1 MKSYD
6 GSSTVE
12 TIELQRSGKEY
23 EYVPTEKIRIIEV
36 DNFPL
41 LGKLT
46 AFRFI
51 EWVLKN
57 PGGVISLPTG
67 KTPEHFI
74 ICQNRFWMQ
83 RFNNQTDSYLS

>member
-57 PGGVISLPTG
+57 PGGVISLRQ
-67 KTPEHFI
+67 E
-74 ICQNRFWMQ
+74 
-83 RFNNQTDSYLS
+83 DSRTFYYMGAAYSRTLGYERDPKYIA

>member
-1 MKSYD
+1 MAAYVYD
-6 GSSTVE
+6 TASTVE
-12 TIELQRSGKEY
+12 SYELSKTGRSFLY
-23 EYVPTEKIRIIEV
+23 PPTEKIKVIEV

-57 PGGVISLPTG
+57 PEGVISLRPGRPPSTSSSG
-67 KTPEHFI
+67 
-74 ICQNRFWMQ
+74 
-83 RFNNQTDSYLS
+83 